1 MPAVYPS
8 SVKPFDPKVDFTQVV
23 VAEHI
28 NTLQDEVQSVES
40 YIGTM
45 PHVSAGYGSGAGTFT
60 TGTTTWSSLAAR
72 VQNLEYGINADV
84 HTQYLKFTGGDTI
97 QSSNSTVVGLNIQ
110 GFSGQ
115 TADLLRFKN
124 SAGTVLTKVDSAGKL
139 FVNSQEIK
147 PILMQTTQ
155 PDAAALSLP
164 IGTIWVDSDSTP
176 AVLAAETTIQIT
188 GGTLTGDQAL
198 TSRLRN
204 ITVSTADPTGG
215 NNGDIWIKYTA

>member
-84 HTQYLKFTGGDTI
+84 HTQYLKFVGGDTI
-97 QSSNSTVVGLNIQ
+97 QSSNATVVGLTLQ
-110 GFSGQ
+110 GFSSQ

-124 SAGTVLTKVDSAGKL
+124 SSGTVLTKVDAAGKL
-139 FVNSQEIK
+139 FVNNQEIK
-147 PILMQTTQ
+147 PILWQTTQ
-155 PDAAALSLP
+155 PDAAALGLP
-164 IGTIWVDSDSTP
+164 TGTIWIDSDSAP
-176 AVLAAETTIQIT
+176 AVLAAETTVQIT

-204 ITVSTADPTGG
+204 ITVSTSDPTGG

>member
-1 MPAVYPS
+1 MAADYPTGT
-8 SVKPFDPKVDFTQVV
+8 KPFQNKTDYTQII

-28 NTLQDEVQSVES
+28 NSLQDEVMAVEN
-40 YIGTM
+40 YIGSM
-45 PHVSAGYGSGAGTFT
+45 PHVSGGYVGTFDAV
-60 TGTTTWSSLAAR
+60 TTTFSSLAAR
-72 VQNLEYGINADV
+72 VSNIEKGIKGDV
-84 HTQYLKFTGGDTI
+84 HTQYMRFTGGETI
-97 QSSNSTVVGLNIQ
+97 QSANATVVGLNLQ
-110 GFSGQ
+110 GFTSQ

-124 SAGTVLTKVDSAGKL
+124 SAGTVLTKVDAAGKL

-155 PDAAALSLP
+155 PDAAALGLP
-164 IGTIWVDSDSTP
+164 TGTIWIDSDSTP
-176 AVLAAETTIQIT
+176 AVLAADTTIQIT